1 MYTCTL
7 NIISCGLVYNC
18 RYPQYTL
25 PAQDERYPESD
36 LLEALQLTVEEADKC
51 QMVAQQPGQGD
62 MRYCY
67 QTELLLDSSWRFL
80 APRCMSQVRT
90 RGANTKYRLIVEE
103 ADKCQMVAQQLCSSQ
118 GKVT

>member
-1 MYTCTL
+1 MYTCIHEHFTCVNSGTVPMYTRLLYTCTHMCYTHGTLHRYTQVMYTCTL

-51 QMVAQQPGQGD
+51 QMVAQQ
-62 MRYCY
+62 
-67 QTELLLDSSWRFL
+67 
-80 APRCMSQVRT
+80 
-90 RGANTKYRLIVEE
+90 
-103 ADKCQMVAQQLCSSQ
+103 LCSSQ
-118 GKVT
+118 DKVT